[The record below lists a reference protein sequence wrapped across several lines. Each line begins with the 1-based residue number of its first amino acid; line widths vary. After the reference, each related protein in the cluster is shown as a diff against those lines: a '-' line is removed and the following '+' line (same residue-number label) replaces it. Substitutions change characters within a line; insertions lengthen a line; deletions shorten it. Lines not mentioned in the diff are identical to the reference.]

1 MADTPVPE
9 AKPEKKT
16 AQEILDLQALKKGV
30 DKVKAR
36 KKYTDKHGADSLKAE
51 VNTKKEQD
59 ELKVKMEAE
68 IDEELARKDQ
78 NGVPY
83 VENLKVKSKVETEIK
98 KLKGIEKV
106 INQIETLNDIRN
118 LDAKMLIELENKYPG
133 ILMYSFTDRADE
145 VSKKDYE
152 KIDLSK
158 WTDYTNPNPGT
169 KLKVN
174 FHGNAFAENDI
185 GAADLLPPTIRKVT
199 VYSENDPV
207 NKRTSERRI
216 GLKGENKKGR
226 GFFDQEGY
234 IAIYSGD
241 IVIIGGEKEPEKG
254 VEMDF
259 MKKYLEKSD
268 APKSDDPEKQH
279 SEAEKQY
286 AIAQGKGD
294 EDWLA
299 MLEKKNPHYRRQKR
313 MSDDEI
319 AALTEHVESTGAG
332 KKVVEAIATSI
343 KSGYRTPP
351 YDKRP
356 GGIKGCCF
364 YWVDHIYQEAG
375 VKRNMIYNSVSQYS
389 GRDCGDKHADKFR
402 LDQIKPGDH
411 IYYNQEREYIQEHRT
426 NKKGEQ
432 LHAVDDNGNHSAI
445 FIGWIGPQENH
456 IAQMASSSAGM
467 LGRFHKNP
475 VDFNKMPVTRIYKPV
490 FKRGS
495 GNGEVV

>member
-1 MADTPVPE
+1 MADTPTPE
-9 AKPEKKT
+9 TKPEKKT

-36 KKYTDKHGADSLKAE
+36 KKYTERHGADALKAE
-51 VNTKKEQD
+51 VNTKKEQE
-59 ELKVKMEAE
+59 ELRVKMEAE
-68 IDEELARKDQ
+68 MDEELARKDP
-78 NGVPY
+78 NGDPVI
-83 VENLKVKSKVETEIK
+83 ENLKVKSKVETEIK

-106 INQIETLNDIRN
+106 VNQIETLNDIRN
-118 LDAKMLIELENKYPG
+118 LDSKILIELENKYPG

-145 VSKKDYE
+145 VAKKNYE

-158 WTDYTNPNPGT
+158 WTEYTNPNPGT

-174 FHGNAFAENDI
+174 FHGNSYAENEI

-199 VYSENDPV
+199 AYTENDPN

-241 IVIIGGEKEPEKG
+241 IVIIGGEKESEKG

-268 APKSDDPEKQH
+268 AQKSDDPEKQH
-279 SEAEKQY
+279 AEAGKQY
-286 AIAQGKGD
+286 ELSQGKGD

-299 MLEKKNPHYRRQKR
+299 MLEKKNPKFRKQKKL
-313 MSDDEI
+313 SDEDI
-319 AALTEHVESTGAG
+319 AAMTEHVETTGSG
-332 KKVVEAIATSI
+332 KKVIDTIVASI

-351 YDKRP
+351 WNPPKV
-356 GGIKGCCF
+356 KGCCF
-364 YWVDHIYQEAG
+364 YWVDHIYREAG
-375 VKRNMIYNSVSQYS
+375 VKRNMVFNSVNQYH
-389 GRDCGDKHADKFR
+389 GKDCGDKHADKFM

-411 IYYNQEREYIQEHRT
+411 IFYNQERHYVQEHKV
-426 NKKGEQ
+426 NKKGEPV
-432 LHAVDDNGNHSAI
+432 HAVDENGNHSAV

-456 IAQMASSSAGM
+456 QAQMASASAGT
-467 LGRFHKNP
+467 LGGYHKDP
-475 VDFNKMPVTRIYKPV
+475 VDFNRYPVTRIYKPV
-490 FKRGS
+490 PTRR
-495 GNGEVV
+495 VTRDMV

>member
-1 MADTPVPE
+1 MADTPIPE
-9 AKPEKKT
+9 TKPEKKT

-36 KKYTDKHGADSLKAE
+36 KKYTEKHGTDALKTE
-51 VNTKKEQD
+51 INTKKEQE
-59 ELKVKMEAE
+59 ELRAKMDAE
-68 IDEELARKDQ
+68 LEEELARKDP
-78 NGVPY
+78 NGVPA

-106 INQIETLNDIRN
+106 INQIDTLNDIRN
-118 LDAKMLIELENKYPG
+118 LDAKTLIELENKYPG

-145 VSKKDYE
+145 VAKKNYE
-152 KIDLSK
+152 KIDLAK

-169 KLKVN
+169 KLKIN
-174 FHGNAFAENDI
+174 FHGNPYAENEI

-199 VYSENDPV
+199 AYTENDPG

-279 SEAEKQY
+279 AEAGKQY
-286 AIAQGKGD
+286 ELSQGKGD

-299 MLEKKNPHYRRQKR
+299 MLEKKNPHYQRRKK
-313 MSDDEI
+313 MSDEEI
-319 AALTEHVESTGAG
+319 SALAGNIESTGAG
-332 KKVVEAIATSI
+332 KRVVETIVASI

-351 YDKRP
+351 FDKRP
-356 GGIKGCCF
+356 GGVKGCCF
-364 YWVDHIYQEAG
+364 YWVDHIYREAG
-375 VKRNMIYNSVSQYS
+375 VKRKMIYNSVNQYQ
-389 GRDCGDKHADKFR
+389 GQDCGDKHADNFM

-411 IYYNQEREYIQEHRT
+411 IFYNQEHRYVQEHML
-426 NKKGEQ
+426 NKKGEP
-432 LHAVDDNGNHSAI
+432 LHAADSSGNHSAV

-456 IAQMASSSAGM
+456 QAQMASASAGT
-467 LGRFHKNP
+467 LGRFHSGP
-475 VDFNKMPVTRIYKPV
+475 VDFNRYPVTRIYKPV
-490 FKRGS
+490 VKG
-495 GNGEVV
+495 G